1 MNCRHCQSKL
11 TLSFVDLGTAPPSNS
26 YLNKKQ
32 LNSAEAWYPL
42 HVLICKQCWL
52 VQTEDYNDANELFT
66 DDYAYFSSF
75 SSSWLE
81 HSRLYAT
88 AMLERFALD
97 EKSLVIEVAANDG
110 YLLQYFQKLN
120 IKCLG
125 IEPTMSTAM
134 AAEAKGLN
142 IIHEFFSLSLAE
154 DLLKKNQSADLM
166 IANNVLAH
174 VPDINDFTQGFTK
187 ILKFQGV
194 ATFEFPHVL
203 TLVEKLLFDTIYHEH
218 YSYLSLRS
226 VIQIFEKSGLQVFDV
241 EEYPTQ
247 GGSLRV
253 FAQRKDTGQ
262 FKLNDSVARVLAKE
276 EKAGLFKEETYINFQ
291 KLVEKS
297 KNNFLKFL
305 LTAKDEGKTVGAYGA
320 AAKGNTLI
328 NFAGIRSDLIPWIAD
343 RNPDKQNK
351 YIPGGRIPIVN
362 EDFLKKAKP
371 DYVILIPWNLK
382 NELVSQLSYV
392 REWGGQFVVA
402 QPHLEIF

>member
-1 MNCRHCQSKL
+1 MNCRHCLNKL

-32 LNSAEAWYPL
+32 LHSSEAWYPL

-75 SSSWLE
+75 STSWLE
-81 HSRLYAT
+81 HSRLYAS
-88 AMLERFALD
+88 AMLERFALN
-97 EKSLVIEVAANDG
+97 EKSLVVEVAANDG

-120 IKCLG
+120 INCLG
-125 IEPTMSTAM
+125 IEPTKSTAM
-134 AAEAKGLN
+134 AAEAKGIK
-142 IIHEFFSLSLAE
+142 IIHEFFSLNLAE
-154 DLLKKNQSADLM
+154 NMLRENQCADLM

-187 ILKFQGV
+187 ILKPQGV

-203 TLVEKLLFDTIYHEH
+203 HLVEKLLFDTIYHEH

-226 VIQIFEKSGLQVFDV
+226 VHQIFEKAGLQIFDV

-253 FAQRKDTGQ
+253 FAQRRDTG
-262 FKLNDSVARVLAKE
+262 KAPVNNSVAKILDRE
-276 EKAGLFKEETYINFQ
+276 ERAGLFKEETYINFQ
-291 KLVEKS
+291 RLVEKS

-305 LTAKDEGKTVGAYGA
+305 IKAKDEGKTVGAYGA

-328 NFAGIRSDLIPWIAD
+328 NFAGVRVDLIPWIAD

-351 YIPGGRIPIVN
+351 YIPGGRIPIVS
-362 EDFLKKAKP
+362 EDYLKRDKP

-382 NELVSQLSYV
+382 TELTAQLSYV
-392 REWGGQFVVA
+392 REWGGKFVVA
-402 QPHLEIF
+402 QPNLEIF